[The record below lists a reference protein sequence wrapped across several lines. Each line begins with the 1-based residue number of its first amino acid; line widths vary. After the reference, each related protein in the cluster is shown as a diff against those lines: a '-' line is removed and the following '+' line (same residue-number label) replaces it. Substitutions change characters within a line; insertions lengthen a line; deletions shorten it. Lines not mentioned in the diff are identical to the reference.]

1 MNNIILKARN
11 IKKSYDQNQVLDLD
25 SIEIYE
31 SALNFLIGPN
41 GSGKTT
47 LLNILSLV
55 DTDYYGKV
63 IYRDR
68 EINKEEFDIL
78 NLRRNFSVI
87 WQNPYLFKGNVTSNI
102 GLPLKLRK
110 ENNQIINKK
119 VNQIAKELDI
129 TNLLDKR
136 SNELSGGERQKVSIA
151 RALIT
156 EPEILFIDEPNNSL
170 DYESSRYFNNLF
182 SNLTEEGITI
192 LLITHDLY
200 QIKNFA
206 DYITILN
213 KGEVIESGP
222 SHKID
227 I

>member
-1 MNNIILKARN
+1 MNNVILKAKN

-25 SIEIYE
+25 KIKIYE
-31 SALNFLIGPN
+31 SSLNFLIGPN

-55 DTDYYGKV
+55 DTDYCGKV

-110 ENNQIINKK
+110 ENNQKINKK

-213 KGEVIESGP
+213 KGEVLESGP